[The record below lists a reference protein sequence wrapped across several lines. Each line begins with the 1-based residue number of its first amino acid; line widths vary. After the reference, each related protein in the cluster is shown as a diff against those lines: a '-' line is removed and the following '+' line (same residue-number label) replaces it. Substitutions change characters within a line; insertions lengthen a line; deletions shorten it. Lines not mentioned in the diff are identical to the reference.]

1 MITDTN
7 NHFEDSISPA
17 RSAGA
22 DRIRFIVAKAEG
34 RKPSLPLPGWISGI
48 HDALHQNAL
57 EIARS
62 AYEQSGR
69 FFHVPSDMSDS
80 ISSRRWDEV
89 ETSRVFRTL
98 LTRIP
103 LEEVPGYSP
112 ENHRKA
118 IDFWQSW
125 QNSDTGTFHN
135 PRYVN
140 PQAPDEVRE
149 NDTAY
154 LEHGTNAKY
163 IPIVLALLGA
173 ESMYQPQIHGSS
185 DGGGVDYDELWRT
198 IIEQPYYNHGG
209 AIVNGMLRR
218 IANGYQEYVPATE
231 YAISHTVGLIDETS
245 GVFPREN
252 QDWSNYG
259 AIEPTLKSYTRLI
272 GQQAV
277 EHMPD
282 GKIRA
287 FTDWLIEHRSEFA
300 AGDMEGNMRNTTELF
315 IQALQYHDY
324 RRDELIAGLEQ
335 QMADLAIRPQ
345 IWETDYSRYNTVLL
359 ASFLCGSKELAQQLV
374 TPYQGG
380 WFAHRPVM
388 GPYSAWVN
396 LIPKTPDEL
405 AESPEWNYEK
415 HGLKTRNAR
424 HRSRKVTEIVPV
436 MADTRNSWRHTS
448 IEPSGEWT
456 TKVYDDNTWSEGI
469 PPIGKT
475 DLWLRKP
482 LDVRIDAKLEP
493 WLSAEWS
500 GEYEVFI
507 DGVPVKRVIRNFRK
521 SGWYVP
527 PKAKKALQSGRSTL
541 AVKSR
546 MTSPKD
552 FLKLGIVDWR

>member
-1 MITDTN
+1 MSMKAN
-7 NHFEDSISPA
+7 SHFEDYISPA
-17 RSAGA
+17 RNAGA

-34 RKPSLPLPGWISGI
+34 RKPSLPLPGWITGI
-48 HDALHQNAL
+48 HDALHKNAL

-69 FFHVPSDMSDS
+69 FFHVPSGISDS

-103 LEEVPGYSP
+103 LEELPGYSV
-112 ENHRKA
+112 ENHREA
-118 IDFWQSW
+118 IDYWQSW
-125 QNSDTGTFHN
+125 QNTDAGTFHN

-149 NDTAY
+149 SDPVY

-173 ESMYQPQIHGSS
+173 EPMYQPQLHGSIG
-185 DGGGVDYDELWRT
+185 GGGVDYDELWRT

-259 AIEPTLKSYTRLI
+259 AIEPTLKAYTRLI

-282 GKIRA
+282 KKIRA
-287 FTDWLIEHRSEFA
+287 FADWLIENRDQFA
-300 AGDMEGNMRNTTELF
+300 AGSMEGNMRNATELF

-324 RRDELIAGLEQ
+324 RRDELIVGLEK
-335 QMADLAIRPQ
+335 QMADLAARPQ

-396 LIPKTPDEL
+396 LIPKTSDEF
-405 AESPEWNYEK
+405 AENPEWNYEI
-415 HGLKTRNAR
+415 HGLKARNDR
-424 HRSRKVTEIVPV
+424 HRRKVVTEIVPV
-436 MADTRNSWRHTS
+436 LADTHASWRYVTA
-448 IEPSGEWT
+448 EPSDQWT
-456 TKVYDDNTWSEGI
+456 AKNYDDKAWTVGI

-475 DLWLRKP
+475 GLWLRKT
-482 LDVRIDAKLEP
+482 IDKKIGADLNP
-493 WLSAEWS
+493 WLTAEWS
-500 GEYEVFI
+500 GEYEVFL
-507 DGVPVKRVIRNFRK
+507 DGVPVKRVIKSFRK
-521 SGWYVP
+521 CGWYVP
-527 PKAKKALQSGRSTL
+527 PEARKALQSGPGVLAIRSRT
-541 AVKSR
+541 
-546 MTSPKD
+546 TTPD
-552 FLKLGIVDWR
+552 GFLKLGIVDWR